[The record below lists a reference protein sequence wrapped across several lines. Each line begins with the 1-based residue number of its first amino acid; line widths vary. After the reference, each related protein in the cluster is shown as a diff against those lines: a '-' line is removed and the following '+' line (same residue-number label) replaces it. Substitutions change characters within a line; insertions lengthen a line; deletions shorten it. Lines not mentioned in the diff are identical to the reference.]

1 VTVRSFVLLACAAGA
16 VTAAAVLAPSALPA
30 RLDSSTPIA
39 YSDLNGDLFVNTVSA
54 GGESPVF
61 QNDGSA
67 SMGALSISPDGKQVL
82 ALSSGDDV
90 QLVLVPAAGGTPV
103 PIAGTVGAQDG
114 SISPDGKSAVFSIA
128 PGGSDT
134 LDAGIYTV
142 PVGGGTPKSIVA
154 TPDNAT
160 DSLPVLSPDQTQVA
174 FVRDGVDSNGDEV
187 VAVEMQPV
195 AGGTVRQLAT
205 DVSASLYN
213 GGRLSFSADGKTI
226 AYAGAFD
233 NPGIFTVSVA
243 SGTVAQLTS
252 DTDYWPNFLPD
263 GSAIAFSRDASS
275 SNADDNQDDPVAPAE
290 SDTDELWTMQ
300 VDGTSPTVVAEGDF
314 ETLALAP
321 PPSKAS
327 SSSGGGGTTGGG
339 GGTTGGGGG
348 TTGGGGGTTGGGGTS
363 TGGGTS
369 HAKSAT
375 AISVAVRAPH
385 YTVTWKG
392 KAPSWKVT
400 LHVGKK
406 LLTAKVAGAKHS
418 HMFTLRGA
426 KGTVSA
432 TVKSAG

>member
-1 VTVRSFVLLACAAGA
+1 MTVRSFVLLACAAGA

-30 RLDSSTPIA
+30 RLDSSTQPIA

-114 SISPDGKSAVFSIA
+114 SISPDGKLAVFSIA

-187 VAVEMQPV
+187 VALEVQPV

-205 DVSASLYN
+205 DVSSNLYN
-213 GGRLSFSADGKTI
+213 GGRLSFSPDGKTI
-226 AYAGAFD
+226 AYSGAFD
-233 NPGIFTVSVA
+233 NPGIFTASVA

-275 SNADDNQDDPVAPAE
+275 TNADDNQDDPVAPAE

-300 VDGTSPTVVAEGDF
+300 VDGTSSRPSSPRATSRRSRSRLRRRRSPRPAAAGRPAAAVGVRPVAAAEQPAAVVAGRPV
-314 ETLALAP
+314 AAAHPQVAAP
-321 PPSKAS
+321 PMRSPRLRSLSLSAPR
-327 SSSGGGGTTGGG
+327 TT
-339 GGTTGGGGG
+339 
-348 TTGGGGGTTGGGGTS
+348 
-363 TGGGTS
+363 
-369 HAKSAT
+369 
-375 AISVAVRAPH
+375 R
-385 YTVTWKG
+385 
-392 KAPSWKVT
+392 
-400 LHVGKK
+400 
-406 LLTAKVAGAKHS
+406 
-418 HMFTLRGA
+418 
-426 KGTVSA
+426 
-432 TVKSAG
+432 